1 MKKVTELL
9 KTYVIGKKLV
19 PVVIFLA
26 ITSVLTFLRPLII
39 KGITDKGFLK
49 SDLHMISI
57 FAVFLLFSTC
67 VDQFS
72 EIMQCRIFAD
82 IQNHMIHDL
91 YMKSFDKILH
101 LKQSYFTEHN
111 SAELINRITTDILTV
126 SLIADRT
133 VLFAV
138 SYILSI
144 IAGMFGL
151 FFLNWKLALLVIAI
165 VPFKVLLSLKMS
177 RLNEKAVSEKI
188 NLMRSFS
195 AWFGDTING
204 IKEIRLWNLQQE
216 KAKCLSDRQD
226 DILKAEKRSTLYS
239 AYNQMS
245 MLLLGAMVQCALYI
259 CGGVLYLRGELTLGG
274 VTAFIAYCGYVI
286 TPIASLLSIRY
297 MFSGIQPSLNRLNE
311 FFRLPEESER
321 SGIQNDWPENG
332 QVSTLTLQHIKF
344 SHTADALLTDVNL
357 TVHAGEKV
365 AIIGNNGS
373 GKSTLMDLILQFEQ
387 PVSGEIRMNGRN
399 VLSCSKE
406 SYYDRFAVV
415 DQEPRFFQ
423 DSVRNNLDP
432 GGRCSD
438 DEIRDVFV
446 KCGMQQFLEERL
458 HGDFDQTV
466 RFDAGD
472 FSGGER
478 KKLAVA
484 RAILKNTPILIMDEA
499 AADYD
504 FEAERQLSHLLADAF
519 PDKMILYITHN
530 YSYLDLFD
538 RVYRLSQGRL
548 QLLSEEEIER
558 LTHIGQEIPAAPA
571 DAQVRTWRCRDEL
584 PEDGAAPSCKSDGFI
599 V

>member
-1 MKKVTELL
+1 MKKVMKLL
-9 KTYVIGKKLV
+9 KTYVIGRQLI
-19 PVVIFLA
+19 PVVLCLC
-26 ITSVLTFLRPLII
+26 ITSILTFLRPLII
-39 KGITDKGFLK
+39 KGITDQGFLR
-49 SDLHMISI
+49 SDLHMICI

-67 VDQFS
+67 ADQFA
-72 EIMQCRIFAD
+72 EIMQCRKFAD

-101 LKQSYFTEHN
+101 LKQSYFTGHN
-111 SAELINRITTDILTV
+111 SAEMINRITTDILTV

-151 FFLNWKLALLVIAI
+151 FLLNWKLALLVIAI
-165 VPFKVLLSLKMS
+165 VPFKVLLSIKMS
-177 RLNEKAVSEKI
+177 RLNENAVSEKI

-195 AWFGDTING
+195 SWFGDTING
-204 IKEIRLWNLQQE
+204 IKEIKLWNLQRE
-216 KAKCLSDRQD
+216 KAKSLSDQQD

-245 MLLLGAMVQCALYI
+245 TLLLSAMVQCALYI
-259 CGGVLYLRGELTLGG
+259 CGGILYLRGELTLGG

-297 MFSGIQPSLNRLNE
+297 MFSGIRPSLNRLNE
-311 FFRLPEESER
+311 FFRLPEEPAR
-321 SGIQNDWPENG
+321 IGAAPDLPNSGPI
-332 QVSTLTLQHIKF
+332 SALTLRHIQF
-344 SHTADALLTDVNL
+344 SHTAEDLLTDVNL

-373 GKSTLMDLILQFEQ
+373 GKSTLMDLILQFEK

-399 VLSCSKE
+399 VLSYSKE
-406 SYYDRFAVV
+406 SYYDLFAVV
-415 DQEPRFFQ
+415 DQEPHFFQ
-423 DSVRNNLDP
+423 DSVRKNLDP
-432 GGRCSD
+432 GERCSD
-438 DEIRDVFV
+438 SEIRDVFM
-446 KCGMQQFLEERL
+446 KCGMQHFLEDRL
-458 HGDFDQTV
+458 HGDFNQTV

-484 RAILKNTPILIMDEA
+484 RAILKNTPIIIMDEA

-504 FEAERQLSHLLADAF
+504 YEAEQRLSHLLADAF

-538 RVYRLSQGRL
+538 RVYRLSDGRL
-548 QLLSEEEIER
+548 YSLTEAEIES
-558 LTHIGQEIPAAPA
+558 LTRCEREGPRPGEK
-571 DAQVRTWRCRDEL
+571 AQVS
-584 PEDGAAPSCKSDGFI
+584 G
-599 V
+599 